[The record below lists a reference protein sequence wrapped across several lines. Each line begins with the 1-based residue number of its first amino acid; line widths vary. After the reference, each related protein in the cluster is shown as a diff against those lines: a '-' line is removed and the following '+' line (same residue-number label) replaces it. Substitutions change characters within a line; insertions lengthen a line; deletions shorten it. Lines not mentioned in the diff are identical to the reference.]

1 MKRFFLIYFFS
12 LIFFLPLVAQSDA
25 IKRANDFYA
34 KGNYEAAAQEYE
46 KILKEEG
53 FSPELYYNL
62 GNAYYKM
69 NEIGKA
75 ILNYERALRL
85 SPRFEDA
92 RFNLQIAQQK
102 LVDNISES
110 STFFI
115 QRWLTSLINFCTSN
129 QWFIISFIL
138 FVVTLICA
146 FIFFF
151 KREVGVR
158 KIALSCGIVFLIL
171 TIVCLTFS
179 GIRKNEEVN
188 HNQAII
194 LSGVVTVKSAP
205 DQSGTDLFQLHEGT
219 KVTIKSS
226 LGNWVE
232 IKIANGSVGWLET
245 KDMEVI

>member
-34 KGNYEAAAQEYE
+34 KGNYQAAAQEYE

-92 RFNLQIAQQK
+92 RFNLQMAQQK

-138 FVVTLICA
+138 FVVTLICV

-151 KREVGVR
+151 KREVSVR

-171 TIVCLTFS
+171 TIVCLIFS

>member
-1 MKRFFLIYFFS
+1 M
-12 LIFFLPLVAQSDA
+12 AQSDA

-34 KGNYEAAAQEYE
+34 KGNYQAAAQEYE

-92 RFNLQIAQQK
+92 RFNLQMAQQK

-129 QWFIISFIL
+129 QWFIVSFIL
-138 FVVTLICA
+138 FVVTLICV

-151 KREVGVR
+151 KREVNVR

>member
-12 LIFFLPLVAQSDA
+12 SIFFLPLVAQSDA

-34 KGNYEAAAQEYE
+34 KGNYQAAAQEYE

-92 RFNLQIAQQK
+92 RFNLQMAQQK

-129 QWFIISFIL
+129 QWFIVSFIL
-138 FVVTLICA
+138 FVVTLICV

-151 KREVGVR
+151 KREVNVR